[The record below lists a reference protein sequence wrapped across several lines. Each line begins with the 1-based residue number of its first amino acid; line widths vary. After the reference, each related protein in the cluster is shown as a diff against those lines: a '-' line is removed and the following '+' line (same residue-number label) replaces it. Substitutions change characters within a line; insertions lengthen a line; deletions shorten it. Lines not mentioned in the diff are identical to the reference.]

1 MIHVPL
7 RLLRILGRHA
17 NIIEFHGVYET
28 ADHAF
33 YAIAMEL
40 MPEGEL
46 LDVIGHIMGANYT
59 ERDVLVMF
67 RQVVE
72 AVDHCHRNNVVHCD
86 IKV

>member
-1 MIHVPL
+1 
-7 RLLRILGRHA
+7 
-17 NIIEFHGVYET
+17 
-28 ADHAF
+28 
-33 YAIAMEL
+33 MEL

-59 ERDVLVMF
+59 ERDVLIMF